1 MGSRAIKN
9 RTGVK
14 RKNRWVLPI
23 AFVAIFAACIFAGV
37 TGVSTLV
44 NSWLEDLPEY
54 ENLDSYNS
62 ARKTEIYASDG
73 TTLLAEFY
81 LEDREPVQ
89 IEDICDYVL
98 EGTVAT
104 EDERFYEHSG
114 FDLWGIARAFVVNL
128 TGSSR
133 EGASTITQQLVR
145 NTILSDEANDI
156 SLKRKVR
163 EMYLA
168 MKVEE
173 IYSKEEIL
181 LMYLNTINYGSGAYG
196 IEAASQRYFSK
207 SASELSL
214 AEAATLI
221 GIPQSPT
228 YNNPIDYPE
237 TCLERRNLVLS
248 RMLTNGYITQEEYDE
263 AVATDLDL
271 DVTDRTTDGIY
282 KYPYFTS
289 FVREYL
295 LENYSVSEI
304 FEGGWKVY
312 TTLDVT
318 LQDEA
323 EAAAQTKRDSLAD
336 NFDVAM
342 TVIEPSTGYVK
353 AMVGGKDYYSD
364 QWNYATQAE
373 RQPGSSFKTFTLL
386 AAIEAGIDPETNV
399 DCGTSVTVNGTTIS
413 NINDN
418 DYGTRSIARAF
429 AVSSN
434 TGFVRLEMS
443 IGVDSVV
450 EMAQRL
456 GITSDLRAVPS
467 LTIGTSEVSTYD
479 MAAAYGVIANS
490 GVKCE
495 TTAIERIL
503 DIDGN
508 VIEDNSLIEG
518 EQVISPEVAYAAIQV
533 MEGVVS
539 SSEGTGKKAALDSG
553 QPVAGKTGTTDEYGD
568 IWFCGCTPQLS
579 VAIWIGDPRSIS
591 DGRESLQTGETAT
604 TVFHDFMTAALA
616 GQPVV
621 DFTAAADPDYIDY
634 VDTEWNVGISDE
646 SEEEEEEEDVY
657 LDAQDGEDLSDADE
671 SDEDAVDNTDD
682 DAASDSSDGTGSGE
696 DSATT
701 TASFSSSVW
710 KRYVSNSYVANNSS
724 ATYATIRRMPLRSV
738 LALLAS

>member
-1 MGSRAIKN
+1 M
-9 RTGVK
+9 
-14 RKNRWVLPI
+14 
-23 AFVAIFAACIFAGV
+23 
-37 TGVSTLV
+37 
-44 NSWLEDLPEY
+44 
-54 ENLDSYNS
+54 
-62 ARKTEIYASDG
+62 
-73 TTLLAEFY
+73 
-81 LEDREPVQ
+81 
-89 IEDICDYVL
+89 L